1 MAADSASVTD
11 DVLREIGEQVSLA
24 MRKKL
29 PRWGGTAFD
38 IAQGVEMYRG
48 HLQTFENLQTIRTNK
63 DGSKNRSE
71 RQVIGNSFEELD
83 ASNRR
88 RDGKIAYTTDDLA
101 RRYDEDPR
109 DPLFQSYP
117 ELADYAKRNHQQTDV
132 VEIQNGRVRTI
143 QHKDYESAAGA
154 VRAFLEDTEN
164 DEYVVPR
171 DKFESVREE
180 LDKRIAKGGQEA
192 EKAKDI
198 RQNLVASE
206 VSSSQAQRPRETVV
220 RRTIEDA
227 SKRAAV
233 NIAQGVIS
241 DTVLFAV
248 GGAAMEIRE
257 AWRNPNDMPVLE
269 RCKRLIRAI
278 WQRLM
283 SALKDRSL
291 REIGSEAI
299 AAAAS
304 VLAAPL
310 RMATAAVEKIV
321 EVLRRL
327 WMDFVAG
334 RLKSSADVVSAALK
348 AVFVGASFGVAVAL
362 EAQLSTLFVGMGIP
376 FGDILAA
383 LCAAVVAGVMI
394 VLGNRAIE
402 SVVHSLCCIFGG
414 TAAAKCRREEIEAL
428 CAEVLPK
435 LVADRERLQSMVDSR
450 LTERQR
456 LFDRTF
462 ADLQSARD
470 ANDIDGFLEALCG
483 MNKVYGA
490 MLPWCNFDEADSVML
505 SPDPLKF

>member
-1 MAADSASVTD
+1 MTADSASVTD

-24 MRKKL
+24 VRKKL
-29 PRWGGTAFD
+29 LRWGGTAFD
-38 IAQGVEMYRG
+38 ITKGVEMYRG

-117 ELADYAKRNHQQTDV
+117 KLADYAKRNHQQTDV
-132 VEIQNGRVRTI
+132 VEIQNGHVRTI

-206 VSSSQAQRPRETVV
+206 VSSSQAHRPRETVV

-269 RCKRLIRAI
+269 RCKRLIQAI

-334 RLKSSADVVSAALK
+334 RLKSPADVVSAALK
-348 AVFVGASFGVAVAL
+348 AVFAVASVGVAVAL
-362 EAQLSTLFVGMGIP
+362 ETQLSTLFAGIP

-402 SVVHSLCCIFGG
+402 SVIHSLCCIFEG
-414 TAAAKCRREEIEAL
+414 AAAARRRREEIEAL

-462 ADLQSARD
+462 ADLRSARD

-490 MLPWCNFDEADSVML
+490 MLPWCNFDEADSAML
-505 SPDPLKF
+505 SPTPFRF